1 MVDGSIHEAPLTFR
15 PGAEAK
21 PVPRTSAHALWR
33 LPWLALIIA
42 SLVAIARGL
51 DRTFYFEPTGEALA
65 RARTGTTMIIVGSLA
80 LLAAA
85 AWGTFHALP
94 RWIVIFVSLPAFLC
108 GAESL
113 VWDGT
118 LLPHLSAFV
127 ALPLALTGAVAGVVA
142 PSARRRR
149 AARGQRRL

>member
-1 MVDGSIHEAPLTFR
+1 
-15 PGAEAK
+15 
-21 PVPRTSAHALWR
+21 
-33 LPWLALIIA
+33 
-42 SLVAIARGL
+42 
-51 DRTFYFEPTGEALA
+51 
-65 RARTGTTMIIVGSLA
+65 
-80 LLAAA
+80 
-85 AWGTFHALP
+85 

-127 ALPLALTGAVAGVVA
+127 ALPLALTGAVAGVVV
-142 PSARRRR
+142 PSAQRRR

>member
-1 MVDGSIHEAPLTFR
+1 MT
-15 PGAEAK
+15 
-21 PVPRTSAHALWR
+21 AHDLWR

-42 SLVAIARGL
+42 SLVAIALGL
-51 DRTFYFEPTGEALA
+51 DRTFYLEPTGEALA
-65 RARTGTTMIIVGSLA
+65 RAGTGATMIMVGSLA

-85 AWGTFHALP
+85 AWGIFQALP
-94 RWIVIFVSLPAFLC
+94 WWIAVFVSLPAFLC

-113 VWDGT
+113 IWDGT
-118 LLPHLSAFV
+118 LFPHLSAFL
-127 ALPLALTGAVAGVVA
+127 ALPLAMTGAVAGVVV